1 MIDEPLARK
10 APGKY
15 CNAYSVLLFALF
27 SESSVHHGLWGNLGH
42 RQWKKLGNEHAKEAR
57 EEARGRRKE
66 IWCLCRKGYRA
77 FRVRN
82 CVDEYSFLLNL
93 RQCLIGR
100 SWSTGW
106 TSLARARK
114 RFPGLEKAPSSR
126 LSQPMS
132 FIYIHLQQ
140 RWYCLFMSNVFYET
154 DSIPNFCPGSGKCV
168 LLSATNLEEI
178 FEGPFSLI
186 MSAPGLSATGFRA
199 LVQRVTQKHRRYL

>member
-1 MIDEPLARK
+1 MSPVLERLQANTAMLTRFYSLRSSLKARYTM
-10 APGKY
+10 GY
-15 CNAYSVLLFALF
+15 GVTQGIG
-27 SESSVHHGLWGNLGH
+27 SERNW
-42 RQWKKLGNEHAKEAR
+42 ATKEAR

-66 IWCLCRKGYRA
+66 IWCLCRRGYRA

-140 RWYCLFMSNVFYET
+140 RWYCLFMSNGFYET
-154 DSIPNFCPGSGKCV
+154 DSNPNFCPGYGKCV

-178 FEGPFSLI
+178 FEEPFSLI

>member
-1 MIDEPLARK
+1 M
-10 APGKY
+10 
-15 CNAYSVLLFALF
+15 
-27 SESSVHHGLWGNLGH
+27 
-42 RQWKKLGNEHAKEAR
+42 GNEHAKEAR

-66 IWCLCRKGYRA
+66 ICLCRRGYRA
-77 FRVRN
+77 FRTRS
-82 CVDEYSFLLNL
+82 CVDECSFLLNL

-100 SWSTGW
+100 SWSTGR

-132 FIYIHLQQ
+132 FVYIHLQR

-154 DSIPNFCPGSGKCV
+154 DSNPNFCRGSGICV
-168 LLSATNLEEI
+168 LLLATNLEEI
-178 FEGPFSLI
+178 FEEPFSLI

-199 LVQRVTQKHRRYL
+199 LVQRVTQKHRQYY

>member
-1 MIDEPLARK
+1 MVISTQSYPALTNSGHLILADLAFGRISVQSWGTISRHYEDQEDCQLHVNLVNDRWAPARK

-27 SESSVHHGLWGNLGH
+27 SESSVHHGLWGNIGH

-66 IWCLCRKGYRA
+66 IWCLCRRGYRA

-100 SWSTGW
+100 SWSTGP
-106 TSLARARK
+106 TSLVRARK

-132 FIYIHLQQ
+132 FIY
-140 RWYCLFMSNVFYET
+140 YLF
-154 DSIPNFCPGSGKCV
+154 
-168 LLSATNLEEI
+168 ATNVVLPVYEQW
-178 FEGPFSLI
+178 FLWNWQQP
-186 MSAPGLSATGFRA
+186 
-199 LVQRVTQKHRRYL
+199 